1 MTTNWLATIGKIDVT
16 DKVISHVPSV
26 APSEATT
33 EPGLQQPP
41 LSLAKS
47 NIEFETGA
55 VRFEAYLQDSSCRCQ
70 LVLNGGHESEV
81 FVGLNVINSA
91 YGISTFKRGQWE
103 ILNSAAFGDH
113 PAPQRWIPIEVRVQG
128 SNVQLYISGVKVC
141 VASHPILR
149 SQLGILFQGNMPVK
163 VRNFA
168 ADSTRPTVFVVM
180 QFTDE
185 YNVLFEEVIKP
196 TCESFGYSVQR
207 GDDPNMTGSIIED
220 LTKAIRE
227 ASVIIADITP
237 DNPNVFYEVGYSH
250 ALAKP
255 TILLSDRKRVKL
267 PFDVS
272 GFRTLFYDNTI
283 GGKRAVEESLQ
294 RHLQSLAA

>member
-1 MTTNWLATIGKIDVT
+1 MTTHWLATIGRIDVV
-16 DKVISHVPSV
+16 DGVVSHVPFI
-26 APSEATT
+26 PNIETT
-33 EPGLQQPP
+33 TDQGQQQPP

-47 NIEFETGA
+47 NLEFETGS
-55 VRFEAYLQDSSCRCQ
+55 VKFEVYLQDAQCRCQ
-70 LVLNGGHESEV
+70 LVLNAGHESEV
-81 FVGLNVINSA
+81 FVGLNVLNSA
-91 YGISTFKRGQWE
+91 YGISVFKRGQWE

-113 PAPQRWIPIEVRVQG
+113 PPAQKWIPVEVRVQG
-128 SNVQLYISGVKVC
+128 SNIQLLVSGVKVC
-141 VASHPILR
+141 TASHPVAR
-149 SQLGILFQGNMPVK
+149 SQLGIMFQGTSPAK
-163 VRNFA
+163 VRKFV
-168 ADSTRPTVFVVM
+168 ADPVRPTAFVVM

-185 YNVLFEEVIKP
+185 YNVLFDEVIKP
-196 TCESFGYSVQR
+196 TCESFGYAVQR

-220 LTKAIRE
+220 IIKAIRE
-227 ASVIIADITP
+227 ASVVIADITP

-255 TILLSDRKRVKL
+255 TILLSDRKRGKL

-283 GGKRAVEESLQ
+283 GGKSAVEGALQ